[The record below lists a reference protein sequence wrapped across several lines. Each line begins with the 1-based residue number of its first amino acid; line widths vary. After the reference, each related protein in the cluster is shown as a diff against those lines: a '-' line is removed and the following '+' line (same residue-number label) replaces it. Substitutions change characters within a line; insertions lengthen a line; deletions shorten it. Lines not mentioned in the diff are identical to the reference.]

1 MKMTLRFTHRF
12 ILTLLAVAG
21 ITFTASA
28 DDGWLVDFA
37 KAKAQSAKEGKPILM
52 EFTGSDWC
60 PPCMALKKNVFNTD
74 AFKKYAKANLV
85 LVEFD
90 FPKNKSK
97 ISKEQQDYNNTQKK
111 KFGIRGYP
119 SVYLLDANGK
129 ELLKKVGYGRG
140 TTCDS
145 YIKALKNAEPEL
157 PVTLDGNYAC
167 MRQFLVAVAFELNSL
182 FEVNEIKLDL
192 VRAAGQGKIGNH
204 HVKKC

>member
-1 MKMTLRFTHRF
+1 MKKL
-12 ILTLLAVAG
+12 IALTALLGLSSGMFAG
-21 ITFTASA
+21 E
-28 DDGWLVDFA
+28 GWLTNLE
-37 KAKAQSAKEGKPILM
+37 KAKALAKKEKKMILV

-60 PPCMALKKNVFNTD
+60 PPCIALKKNVFNQE

-145 YIKALKNAEPEL
+145 YIKALKNAKF
-157 PVTLDGNYAC
+157 
-167 MRQFLVAVAFELNSL
+167 Q
-182 FEVNEIKLDL
+182 
-192 VRAAGQGKIGNH
+192 
-204 HVKKC
+204 